1 MPFTARDRSRY
12 PVVIGCD
19 EVGRGAL
26 SGPVVVAA
34 VWFEPQVIPRK
45 LLSAL
50 DDSKN
55 LSVVKRLELTAQIR
69 KNCRIA
75 VAANSVTVIDA
86 LNIRNAT
93 LDAMRRAVVKLQI
106 DAPVMIDGIDVPPG
120 LTGQCTAVVKGD
132 SKIPQI
138 AAASIIAKTVR
149 DGLMARLATR
159 YPAYAWER
167 NAGYG
172 TKHHLGAI
180 KDYGTTVHHRRS
192 YAPVAQYSFD
202 FPATSEIVVE
212 EIKAI
217 ESALSLAC

>member
-1 MPFTARDRSRY
+1 MPFTARDRSKY

-26 SGPVVVAA
+26 CGPVVVAA
-34 VWFEPQVIPRK
+34 VWFEPQLLPRK
-45 LLSAL
+45 LLREL

-55 LSVVKRLELTAQIR
+55 LSVDKRVELTAWIR
-69 KNCRIA
+69 KTCRIA

-86 LNIRNAT
+86 RNIRNAT

-106 DAPVMIDGIDVPPG
+106 NAPVMIDGIDVPPG
-120 LTGQCTAVVKGD
+120 LTGECTAVVQGD

-138 AAASIIAKTVR
+138 AAASIVAKTVR
-149 DGLMARLATR
+149 DSLMARLASR

-172 TKHHLGAI
+172 TKHHRDAI
-180 KDYGTTVHHRRS
+180 KDYGITPHHRRS
-192 YAPVAQYSFD
+192 YAPVAQYSLD
-202 FPATSEIVVE
+202 FKAADVELVE
-212 EIKAI
+212 ELMAI
-217 ESALSLAC
+217 DFA

>member
-1 MPFTARDRSRY
+1 MPFTARDRSKY

-69 KNCRIA
+69 KNCVIA
-75 VAANSVTVIDA
+75 IAANSVAVIDA

-93 LDAMRRAVVKLQI
+93 LDAMRRAVVKLRI
-106 DAPVMIDGIDVPPG
+106 DAPIMIDGIDVPPG
-120 LTGQCTAVVKGD
+120 LTGNCTAVVRGD
-132 SKIPQI
+132 SIVPQI

-180 KDYGTTVHHRRS
+180 KDYGATAHHRRS

-202 FPATSEIVVE
+202 FQATSEILVGG
-212 EIKAI
+212 IKAI
-217 ESALSLAC
+217 ESA